1 MDNIVAESSD
11 VMVNSLNFG
20 LPETAQYV
28 TSRRLVN
35 YFPSGSNVYA
45 SNAGNKQIKFLIS
58 GDDNSFLDLSSVRVF
73 ATLQNTDATRE
84 KFLRPLGGLHAFMS
98 RYRCS
103 IAGQQC
109 QDIIEYARH
118 CELFNCFQSKD
129 VRDMDDIESSAN
141 PRWDAD
147 YHDYANGLD
156 VLLDADSVV
165 TDGAAAN
172 SGKTNGAGT
181 VASPLGV
188 VNVTPNGDRNEWG
201 RIDKRYTRH
210 SMTGI
215 PGANG
220 KARFSHKPCC
230 GLVGHGGKYYLPL
243 RLGSLEMEY
252 TIVSDGTLPVI
263 VPQGEGVGGGPGGSD
278 QTDKQGYYFQVGNT
292 STSWELNN
300 LLIRAELVSLDN
312 TVANNISSHILSGNS
327 LKMYF
332 PMYHTI
338 TQTFPK
344 TFGEINMNIVKSAS
358 KLSGAFITLY
368 RAPRT
373 GEDFNRFLPDN
384 YVFKR
389 WNYFYNPM
397 INGRIND
404 VGAAPATDNLQGK
417 GFTDNTRQLSW
428 QLQVQSS
435 KYPEF
440 EAQSLAETFYYL
452 RQAIHYMNPE
462 HESLSFSYRQYRE
475 NKFIIGM
482 SFEKMH
488 GNEGVSFTGLNTKM
502 GSLLTF
508 KLKYTEPQ
516 VADAGDAVEKRRTP
530 ENEALEELFVHL
542 TSDAI
547 VELRSD
553 GAVLYD

>member
-1 MDNIVAESSD
+1 MDNLIAESSD
-11 VMVNSLNFG
+11 VMVNSMNFG
-20 LPETAQYV
+20 LPETAQYI

-45 SNAGNKQIKFLIS
+45 PNAGNKNMRFLIS
-58 GDDNSFLDLSSVRVF
+58 GDDNQFLDLSSVRLF
-73 ATLQNTDATRE
+73 ATLQNTDGTR
-84 KFLRPLGGLHAFMS
+84 KHFLRPLAGLHAFFS
-98 RYRCS
+98 RYRCM
-103 IAGQQC
+103 IGGQQC

-118 CELFNCFQSKD
+118 CELFNCFQTKD

-147 YHDYANGLD
+147 FHDYANGLD
-156 VLLDADSVV
+156 VLVDAKTTGD
-165 TDGAAAN
+165 TDDG
-172 SGKTNGAGT
+172 G
-181 VASPLGV
+181 VATINTG
-188 VNVTPNGDRNEWG
+188 GDRNEWG

-210 SMTGI
+210 SLTGI

-230 GLVGHGGKYYLPL
+230 GIVGHGGKYYLPL
-243 RLGSLEMEY
+243 RLASLELEW
-252 TIVSDGTLPVI
+252 TIVSGDGTLPVV
-263 VPQGEGVGGGPGGSD
+263 VPQGTGAGV
-278 QTDKQGYYFQVGNT
+278 QTDKEGYYFTAGNT
-292 STSWELNN
+292 STTWELNN
-300 LLIRAELVSLDN
+300 VLIRAEVVSLDN

-338 TQTFPK
+338 TQTFNVGA
-344 TFGEINMNIVKSAS
+344 GEINMNIVKSAS
-358 KLSGAFITLY
+358 RLSGAFITLY
-368 RAPRT
+368 RAPKT
-373 GEDFNRFLPDN
+373 GEDFGRYLPDN
-384 YVFKR
+384 YVYKR

-404 VGAAPATDNLQGK
+404 VGDGPTDDNLQGQ
-417 GFTDNTRQLSW
+417 GFADHSRQLSW
-428 QLQVQSS
+428 QLQVQST

-440 EAQSLAETFYYL
+440 EAQSLSETFYYL

-462 HESLSFSYRQYRE
+462 QESLSFSYRQYRE

-488 GNEGVSFTGLNTKM
+488 GNEGTSFTGINTKM

-508 KLKYTEPQ
+508 KLKLTEGQ
-516 VADAGDAVEKRRTP
+516 TAGRDYNLEGI
-530 ENEALEELFVHL
+530 EELFVHL
-542 TSDAI
+542 TSDAV

-553 GAVLYD
+553 GAILYD

>member
-1 MDNIVAESSD
+1 MDNIIAESSD

-28 TSRRLVN
+28 TNRRLVN
-35 YFPSGSNVYA
+35 YFPSGSNVYS
-45 SNAGNKQIKFLIS
+45 SNQGNKQIRWLIS
-58 GDDNSFLDLSSVRVF
+58 GDDNQFLDLSSVRLF
-73 ATLQNTDATRE
+73 ATLQNTDPDRA
-84 KFLRPLGGLHAFMS
+84 KFLRPLAGLHAFMS
-98 RYRCS
+98 RYRCT

-129 VRDMDDIESSAN
+129 VRDMDDIESAAN

-156 VLLDADSVV
+156 VFLQADSVV

-172 SGKTNGAGT
+172 SGTTDGAGT
-181 VASPLGV
+181 VADPKGV
-188 VNVTPNGDRNEWG
+188 VEVFLSGDHNEWG

-210 SMTGI
+210 SLCGI

-230 GLVGHGGKYYLPL
+230 GIVGHGGKYYLPL
-243 RLGSLEMEY
+243 RLGSLELEW
-252 TIVSDGTLPVI
+252 TIVSDGTLPVV
-263 VPQGEGVGGGPGGSD
+263 VPQGAGADE
-278 QTDKQGYYFQVGNT
+278 TDKEGYYFQAGNT
-292 STSWELNN
+292 SVLWELNN
-300 LLIRAELVSLDN
+300 LLIRAEVVSLDN

-338 TQTFPK
+338 TQSFNVGP
-344 TFGEINMNIVKSAS
+344 GEINMNIVKSAS

-373 GEDFNRFLPDN
+373 GELRNRYLPDN
-384 YVFKR
+384 YIFKR

-397 INGRIND
+397 INGEIND
-404 VGAAPATDNLQGK
+404 VGAANTDALQGK
-417 GFTDNTRQLSW
+417 GFADHTRQLSW
-428 QLQVQSS
+428 QLQVQST

-440 EAQSLAETFYYL
+440 EAQSLSETFYYL

-462 HESLSFSYRQYRE
+462 QEALSFSYRQYRE

-488 GNEGVSFTGLNTKM
+488 GNEGVSFTGVNTKM

-508 KLKYTEPQ
+508 KLKLTEGRIQ
-516 VADAGDAVEKRRTP
+516 DRDYSLEGI
-530 ENEALEELFVHL
+530 EELFVHL

-547 VELRSD
+547 LELRSD
-553 GAVLYD
+553 GGILYD

>member
-1 MDNIVAESSD
+1 MDNLIAESSD
-11 VMVNSLNFG
+11 VMVNSMNFG
-20 LPETAQYV
+20 LPETAQYI

-35 YFPSGSNVYA
+35 YFPSGRNVYA
-45 SNAGNKQIKFLIS
+45 PNAGNKNLRFLIS
-58 GDDNSFLDLSSVRVF
+58 GDDNQFLDLSSIRLF
-73 ATLQNTDATRE
+73 ATLQNTNGTRNH
-84 KFLRPLGGLHAFMS
+84 FLRPLGGLHAFFS
-98 RYRCS
+98 RYRCM
-103 IAGQQC
+103 IGGQQC

-118 CELFNCFQSKD
+118 CELFNCFQTKD

-156 VLLDADSVV
+156 VLVDAKTTGDP
-165 TDGAAAN
+165 GA
-172 SGKTNGAGT
+172 
-181 VASPLGV
+181 VI
-188 VNVTPNGDRNEWG
+188 VNTAGDRNEWG

-210 SMTGI
+210 SLTGI

-230 GLVGHGGKYYLPL
+230 GIVGHGGKYYLPL
-243 RLGSLEMEY
+243 RLAGLELEW
-252 TIVSDGTLPVI
+252 TIVSDGTLPVV
-263 VPQGEGVGGGPGGSD
+263 VPQGTGAGT
-278 QTDKQGYYFQVGNT
+278 QTDKEGYYFTAGNT

-300 LLIRAELVSLDN
+300 VLIRAEVVSLDN

-338 TQTFPK
+338 TQTFNVGA
-344 TFGEINMNIVKSAS
+344 GEINMNIVKSAS

-368 RAPRT
+368 RTPKRY
-373 GEDFNRFLPDN
+373 LPDN
-384 YVFKR
+384 YVYKR

-404 VGAAPATDNLQGK
+404 VGDAPTDDNLQGQ
-417 GFTDNTRQLSW
+417 GFADHTRQLSW
-428 QLQVQSS
+428 QMQVQST

-440 EAQSLAETFYYL
+440 EAQSLSETFYYL

-462 HESLSFSYRQYRE
+462 QESLSFSYRQYRE
-475 NKFIIGM
+475 NKYIIGM

-488 GNEGVSFTGLNTKM
+488 GNEGTSFTGINTKM
-502 GSLLTF
+502 GSLMTF
-508 KLKYTEPQ
+508 KLKLTEGQ
-516 VADAGDAVEKRRTP
+516 TAGRDYNLEGI
-530 ENEALEELFVHL
+530 EELFVHL

-553 GAVLYD
+553 GAILYD

>member
-1 MDNIVAESSD
+1 MDNLIAESSD
-11 VMVNSLNFG
+11 VMVNSMNFG
-20 LPETAQYV
+20 LPETAQYI
-28 TSRRLVN
+28 TNRRLVN

-45 SNAGNKQIKFLIS
+45 PNAGNKNMRFLIS
-58 GDDNSFLDLSSVRVF
+58 GDDNQFLDLSSIRLF
-73 ATLQNTDATRE
+73 ATLQNTDGARE
-84 KFLRPLGGLHAFMS
+84 KFLRPLGGLHAFFS
-98 RYRCS
+98 RYRCM
-103 IAGQQC
+103 IGGQQC

-118 CELFNCFQSKD
+118 CELFNCFQSKE

-156 VLLDADSVV
+156 VLVDIN
-165 TDGAAAN
+165 AA
-172 SGKTNGAGT
+172 GD
-181 VASPLGV
+181 GV
-188 VNVTPNGDRNEWG
+188 VVYPNGDRNELG

-210 SMTGI
+210 SLCGI

-220 KARFSHKPCC
+220 KARFSHKKCC
-230 GLVGHGGKYYLPL
+230 GIVGHGGKYYLPL
-243 RLGSLEMEY
+243 RLASLELEW
-252 TIVSDGTLPVI
+252 TIVSDGTLPVV
-263 VPQGEGVGGGPGGSD
+263 VPQGDGSAGNYAANPVVLG
-278 QTDKQGYYFQVGNT
+278 QRDKEGYYFRIGDT

-300 LLIRAELVSLDN
+300 VLIRAEVVSLDN

-338 TQTFPK
+338 TQTFNVGA
-344 TFGEINMNIVKSAS
+344 GEINMNIVKSAS

-368 RAPRT
+368 RTPKQ
-373 GEDFNRFLPDN
+373 GIEFGKYLPDN
-384 YVFKR
+384 YVYKR

-404 VGAAPATDNLQGK
+404 VGTAPTDDNLQGQ
-417 GFTDNTRQLSW
+417 GFADHSRQLSW
-428 QLQVQSS
+428 QCQIQSV

-440 EAQSLAETFYYL
+440 EAQSLSETFYYL

-462 HESLSFSYRQYRE
+462 QESLSFSYRQYRE
-475 NKFIIGM
+475 NKFIIGI

-488 GNEGVSFTGLNTKM
+488 GNEGTSFTGVNTKM

-508 KLKYTEPQ
+508 KLKLTEGQ
-516 VADAGDAVEKRRTP
+516 TAGRDYNLEGI
-530 ENEALEELFVHL
+530 EELFVHL

-553 GAVLYD
+553 GAILYD

>member
-1 MDNIVAESSD
+1 MDNIIAESSD

-45 SNAGNKQIKFLIS
+45 PNAGNKQIRFLIS
-58 GDDNSFLDLSSVRVF
+58 GDDNQFLDLSSIRVF
-73 ATLQNTDATRE
+73 ATLQNTDPDRA

-98 RYRCS
+98 RYRLNL
-103 IAGQQC
+103 AGQQC
-109 QDIIEYARH
+109 QDVIEYARH
-118 CELFNCFQSKD
+118 CELFNCFQKKD

-156 VLLDADSVV
+156 VFVEPRTASTTDADGVA
-165 TDGAAAN
+165 TAA
-172 SGKTNGAGT
+172 GE
-181 VASPLGV
+181 
-188 VNVTPNGDRNEWG
+188 VNVYTGGDHNEWG

-230 GLVGHGGKYYLPL
+230 GIVGHGGKYYLPL
-243 RLGSLEMEY
+243 RLASLEMEF

-263 VPQGEGVGGGPGGSD
+263 VPKGTGTSPEG
-278 QTDKQGYYFQVGNT
+278 DKEGYYFNPGNT

-373 GEDFNRFLPDN
+373 GEDFGRYLPDN
-384 YVFKR
+384 YVYKR

-404 VGAAPATDNLQGK
+404 VGTAPATDNLQGK
-417 GFTDNTRQLSW
+417 GFADDTRQLSW
-428 QLQVQSS
+428 QFQVQSQ

-440 EAQSLAETFYYL
+440 EAQSLSETFYYL

-462 HESLSFSYRQYRE
+462 QESLSFSYRQYRE

-502 GSLLTF
+502 GSLMTF

-516 VADAGDAVEKRRTP
+516 VADATDAVAKRRTP

-553 GAVLYD
+553 GAILYD

>member
-1 MDNIVAESSD
+1 M
-11 VMVNSLNFG
+11 
-20 LPETAQYV
+20 
-28 TSRRLVN
+28 
-35 YFPSGSNVYA
+35 
-45 SNAGNKQIKFLIS
+45 
-58 GDDNSFLDLSSVRVF
+58 F
-73 ATLQNTDATRE
+73 ATLQNTNGTRNH
-84 KFLRPLGGLHAFMS
+84 FLRPLGGLHAFFS
-98 RYRCS
+98 RYRCM
-103 IAGQQC
+103 IGGQQC

-118 CELFNCFQSKD
+118 CELCNCFQTKD

-156 VLLDADSVV
+156 VLVDAKTTGDP
-165 TDGAAAN
+165 GA
-172 SGKTNGAGT
+172 
-181 VASPLGV
+181 VI
-188 VNVTPNGDRNEWG
+188 VNTAGDRNEWG

-210 SMTGI
+210 SLTGI

-230 GLVGHGGKYYLPL
+230 GIVGHGGKYYLPL
-243 RLGSLEMEY
+243 RLAGLELEW
-252 TIVSDGTLPVI
+252 TIVSDGTLPVV
-263 VPQGEGVGGGPGGSD
+263 VPQGTGAGT
-278 QTDKQGYYFQVGNT
+278 QTDKEGYYFTAGNT

-300 LLIRAELVSLDN
+300 VLIRAEVVSLDN

-338 TQTFPK
+338 TQTFNVGA
-344 TFGEINMNIVKSAS
+344 GEINMNIVKSAS

-368 RAPRT
+368 RTPKS
-373 GEDFNRFLPDN
+373 GEDFGRYLPDN
-384 YVFKR
+384 YVYKR

-404 VGAAPATDNLQGK
+404 VGDAPTDDNLQGQ
-417 GFTDNTRQLSW
+417 GFADHTRQLSW
-428 QLQVQSS
+428 QMQVQST

-440 EAQSLAETFYYL
+440 EAQSVSETFYYL

-462 HESLSFSYRQYRE
+462 QESLSFSYRQYRE
-475 NKFIIGM
+475 NKYIIGM

-488 GNEGVSFTGLNTKM
+488 GNEGTSFTGINTKM
-502 GSLLTF
+502 GSLMTF
-508 KLKYTEPQ
+508 KLKLTEGQ
-516 VADAGDAVEKRRTP
+516 TAGRDYNLEGI
-530 ENEALEELFVHL
+530 EELFVHL

-553 GAVLYD
+553 GAILYD

>member
-1 MDNIVAESSD
+1 MDNIIAESSD

-45 SNAGNKQIKFLIS
+45 PNAGNKQIRFLIS
-58 GDDNSFLDLSSVRVF
+58 GDDNQFLDLSSIRLF
-73 ATLQNTDATRE
+73 ATLQNTDGDRA

-98 RYRCS
+98 RYRLTL
-103 IAGQQC
+103 AGQQC

-156 VLLDADSVV
+156 VFLQADSV
-165 TDGAAAN
+165 TGDAPPHPA

-181 VASPLGV
+181 DTDPLGV
-188 VNVTPNGDRNEWG
+188 VSVFMNGDHNEWG

-210 SMTGI
+210 SLCGI

-230 GLVGHGGKYYLPL
+230 GIIGHGGKYYLPL
-243 RLGSLEMEY
+243 RLGSLQAEW
-252 TIVSDGTLPVI
+252 TIVSDGTLPVV
-263 VPQGEGVGGGPGGSD
+263 VPQGEGVGGGPGGTN
-278 QTDKQGYYFQVGNT
+278 QTDKEGYYFQTGNT

-300 LLIRAELVSLDN
+300 LLIRAEVVSLDN

-332 PMYHTI
+332 PMYHSI
-338 TQTFPK
+338 TQSFDPNA
-344 TFGEINMNIVKSAS
+344 GEITMNIVKSAS
-358 KLSGAFITLY
+358 KLSGAFITLN
-368 RAPRT
+368 RSPRT
-373 GEDFNRFLPDN
+373 GELRNRYLPDN
-384 YVFKR
+384 YVYKR

-397 INGRIND
+397 INGEIND
-404 VGAAPATDNLQGK
+404 VGAADTDATQGK
-417 GFTDNTRQLSW
+417 GFADHTRQLSH
-428 QLQVQSS
+428 QMQIQST

-440 EAQSLAETFYYL
+440 EAQSLSETFYYL

-462 HESLSFSYRQYRE
+462 QESLSFSYRQYRE

-488 GNEGVSFTGLNTKM
+488 ANEGVSFTGVNTKM
-502 GSLLTF
+502 GSLMTF
-508 KLKYTEPQ
+508 KLKLTEGKT
-516 VADAGDAVEKRRTP
+516 DGRDYNLEGI
-530 ENEALEELFVHL
+530 EELFVHL

-553 GAVLYD
+553 GAILYD

>member
-1 MDNIVAESSD
+1 MDNIIAESSD

-28 TSRRLVN
+28 TNRRLVN

-45 SNAGNKQIKFLIS
+45 PNAGNKNIRFLIS
-58 GDDNSFLDLSSVRVF
+58 GDDNQFLDLSSVRLF
-73 ATLQNTDATRE
+73 ATLQNTDGDRA
-84 KFLRPLGGLHAFMS
+84 KFLRPLAGLHAFML
-98 RYRCS
+98 RYRCT

-141 PRWDAD
+141 PRWDSD

-156 VLLDADSVV
+156 VIIEPRTGSTL
-165 TDGAAAN
+165 DGAGVATA
-172 SGKTNGAGT
+172 AGT
-181 VASPLGV
+181 V
-188 VNVTPNGDRNEWG
+188 NVYTAGDRNEWG

-210 SMTGI
+210 SLTGI

-230 GLVGHGGKYYLPL
+230 GIVGHGGKYYLPL
-243 RLGSLEMEY
+243 RLGSLELEW
-252 TIVSDGTLPVI
+252 TIVSDGTLPVV
-263 VPQGEGVGGGPGGSD
+263 VPQGTGAD
-278 QTDKQGYYFQVGNT
+278 AQTDKEGYYFTAGNT
-292 STSWELNN
+292 SVLWELNN
-300 LLIRAELVSLDN
+300 LLIRAEVVSLDN

-332 PMYHTI
+332 PMYHSI
-338 TQTFPK
+338 TQSFNVGA
-344 TFGEINMNIVKSAS
+344 GEINMNIVKSAS
-358 KLSGAFITLY
+358 RLSGAFITLY

-373 GEDFNRFLPDN
+373 GELRNRYLPDN

-397 INGRIND
+397 INGEIND
-404 VGAAPATDNLQGK
+404 VGAADTDATQGK
-417 GFTDNTRQLSW
+417 GFADHTRQLSH
-428 QLQVQSS
+428 QMQIQSV

-440 EAQSLAETFYYL
+440 EAQSLSETFYYL

-462 HESLSFSYRQYRE
+462 QESLSFSYRQYRE

-488 GNEGVSFTGLNTKM
+488 GNEGVSFTGVNTKM

-508 KLKYTEPQ
+508 KLKLTEGQ
-516 VADAGDAVEKRRTP
+516 TAGRDYNLEGI
-530 ENEALEELFVHL
+530 EELFVHL

-547 VELRSD
+547 LELRSD
-553 GAVLYD
+553 GGILYD

>member
-1 MDNIVAESSD
+1 MDNIIAESSD

-45 SNAGNKQIKFLIS
+45 PNAGNKNIRFLIS
-58 GDDNSFLDLSSVRVF
+58 GDDNQFLDLSSIRLF
-73 ATLQNTDATRE
+73 ANLQNTDPARE
-84 KFLRPLGGLHAFMS
+84 KFLRPLAGLHAFFS
-98 RYRCS
+98 RYRLTL
-103 IAGQQC
+103 AGQQC

-118 CELFNCFQSKD
+118 CETFNCFQSKH

-156 VLLDADSVV
+156 VLIDIN
-165 TDGAAAN
+165 AA
-172 SGKTNGAGT
+172 GD
-181 VASPLGV
+181 GV
-188 VNVTPNGDRNEWG
+188 VVYPNGDRNELG

-210 SMTGI
+210 SLCGI

-230 GLVGHGGKYYLPL
+230 GLIGHGGKYYLPL
-243 RLGSLEMEY
+243 RLGSLELEW
-252 TIVSDGTLPVI
+252 TLVSDEKLPV
-263 VPQGEGVGGGPGGSD
+263 VEPKGDGSAGNYAANPVVLG
-278 QTDKQGYYFQVGNT
+278 QRDKEGYYFRAGDT

-300 LLIRAELVSLDN
+300 LLIRAEVVSLDN

-338 TQTFPK
+338 TQTFDP
-344 TFGEINMNIVKSAS
+344 TAGELTMNIVKSAS
-358 KLSGAFITLY
+358 KLSAAFITLY
-368 RAPRT
+368 RTPRS
-373 GEDFNRFLPDN
+373 GIEFGKFLPDN
-384 YVFKR
+384 YYLKR
-389 WNYFYNPM
+389 WNYLYNNM

-404 VGAAPATDNLQGK
+404 VGTAPTADNLQGQ
-417 GFTDNTRQLSW
+417 GFADHSRQLSW
-428 QLQVQSS
+428 QLQIQST

-440 EAQSLAETFYYL
+440 EAQSLSETFYYL

-462 HESLSFSYRQYRE
+462 QESLSFSYRQYRE

-488 GNEGVSFTGLNTKM
+488 ANEGVSFTGVNTKM
-502 GSLLTF
+502 GSLMTF
-508 KLKYTEPQ
+508 KLKLTEGKT
-516 VADAGDAVEKRRTP
+516 AGRDYNIEGI
-530 ENEALEELFVHL
+530 EEVFVHL
-542 TSDAI
+542 VSDAI

-553 GAVLYD
+553 GAILYD

>member
-1 MDNIVAESSD
+1 MDNIIAESSD

-35 YFPSGSNVYA
+35 YFPSGSNIYA
-45 SNAGNKQIKFLIS
+45 PNQGNKQIRFLIS
-58 GDDNSFLDLSSVRVF
+58 GDDNQFLDLSSIRVF
-73 ATLQNTDATRE
+73 ATLQNTDPTPE

-98 RYRCS
+98 RYRCT

-109 QDIIEYARH
+109 QDVIEYARH

-156 VLLDADSVV
+156 VLLDAKTTGDTDNAGPTPPKGAV
-165 TDGAAAN
+165 T
-172 SGKTNGAGT
+172 
-181 VASPLGV
+181 
-188 VNVTPNGDRNEWG
+188 VNKSGDRNEWG

-215 PGANG
+215 PGENG

-252 TIVSDGTLPVI
+252 TIVSDEKLPVI
-263 VPQGEGVGGGPGGSD
+263 VPQGEGLGGGPNGSD
-278 QTDKQGYYFQVGNT
+278 QTDKEGYYFQVGNT
-292 STSWELNN
+292 STSWQLNN

-358 KLSGAFITLY
+358 KLSGAFITLH

-373 GEDFNRFLPDN
+373 GEDFGRYLPDN
-384 YVFKR
+384 YVYKR

-397 INGRIND
+397 INGRINN
-404 VGAAPATDNLQGK
+404 VGATPATDNLKGR
-417 GFTDNTRQLSW
+417 GFTDDTRQLSW
-428 QLQVQSS
+428 QLQVQST

-440 EAQSLAETFYYL
+440 EAQSLSETFYYL

-462 HESLSFSYRQYRE
+462 QESLSFSYRQYRE

-516 VADAGDAVEKRRTP
+516 VPDAGDSEEKRRTP

-553 GAVLYD
+553 GAILYD

>member
-1 MDNIVAESSD
+1 MDNIIAESSD

-45 SNAGNKQIKFLIS
+45 PNAGNKQIRFLIS
-58 GDDNSFLDLSSVRVF
+58 GDDNQFLDLSSIRVF

-98 RYRCS
+98 RYRCT

-129 VRDMDDIESSAN
+129 VRDMDDIESGAN

-165 TDGAAAN
+165 TDGAAAFA
-172 SGKTNGAGT
+172 GKTNGAGT
-181 VASPLGV
+181 VADPRGV
-188 VNVTPNGDRNEWG
+188 VNVTLNGDRNEWG

-263 VPQGEGVGGGPGGSD
+263 VPQGRGAGAN
-278 QTDKQGYYFQVGNT
+278 QTDKEGYYFQEGNT

-404 VGAAPATDNLQGK
+404 VGATPATDNLQGK

-428 QLQVQSS
+428 QLQVQST

-440 EAQSLAETFYYL
+440 EAQSLSETFYYS

-462 HESLSFSYRQYRE
+462 QESLSFSYRQYRE

-488 GNEGVSFTGLNTKM
+488 ANEGVSFTGLNAKM

-553 GAVLYD
+553 GAILYD

>member
-1 MDNIVAESSD
+1 MDNIIAESSD

-28 TSRRLVN
+28 TNRRLVN

-45 SNAGNKQIKFLIS
+45 PNAGNKNIRFLIS
-58 GDDNSFLDLSSVRVF
+58 GDDNQFLDLSSVRLF
-73 ATLQNTDATRE
+73 ATLQNTDGTRE
-84 KFLRPLGGLHAFMS
+84 KFLRPLAGLHAFMS
-98 RYRCS
+98 RYRCT

-156 VLLDADSVV
+156 VFLQADSVV

-181 VASPLGV
+181 VADPRGV
-188 VNVTPNGDRNEWG
+188 VSVFLDGDHNEWG

-210 SMTGI
+210 SLCGI

-230 GLVGHGGKYYLPL
+230 GIVGHGGKYYLPL
-243 RLGSLEMEY
+243 RLGSLELEW
-252 TIVSDGTLPVI
+252 TIVSDGTLPVV
-263 VPQGEGVGGGPGGSD
+263 VPQGAGADE
-278 QTDKQGYYFQVGNT
+278 TDKEGYYFQAGNT
-292 STSWELNN
+292 SVLWELNN
-300 LLIRAELVSLDN
+300 LLIRAEVVSLDN

-338 TQTFPK
+338 TQTFNVGA
-344 TFGEINMNIVKSAS
+344 GEINMNIVKSAS
-358 KLSGAFITLY
+358 KLSGAFTTLY

-373 GEDFNRFLPDN
+373 GELRNRYLPDN

-397 INGRIND
+397 INGEIND
-404 VGAAPATDNLQGK
+404 VGAANTDALQGK
-417 GFTDNTRQLSW
+417 GFADHTRQLSW
-428 QLQVQSS
+428 QLQVQST

-440 EAQSLAETFYYL
+440 EAQSLSETFYYL

-462 HESLSFSYRQYRE
+462 QEALSFSYRQYRE

-488 GNEGVSFTGLNTKM
+488 GNEGTSFTGVNTKM

-508 KLKYTEPQ
+508 KLKLTEGQ
-516 VADAGDAVEKRRTP
+516 TAGRDYNLEGI
-530 ENEALEELFVHL
+530 EELFVHL
-542 TSDAI
+542 QSDAI
-547 VELRSD
+547 LELRSD
-553 GAVLYD
+553 GGILYD

>member
-1 MDNIVAESSD
+1 MDNIIAESSD

-28 TSRRLVN
+28 TNRRLVN

-58 GDDNSFLDLSSVRVF
+58 GDDNSFLDLSSVRLF
-73 ATLQNTDATRE
+73 ATLQNTDGDRA

-98 RYRCS
+98 RYRCT

-156 VLLDADSVV
+156 VFLQAESV
-165 TDGAAAN
+165 TGTAPPHPS

-181 VASPLGV
+181 DADPLGV
-188 VNVTPNGDRNEWG
+188 VSVFMNGDHNEWG

-210 SMTGI
+210 SLCGI

-230 GLVGHGGKYYLPL
+230 GIVGHGGKYYLPL
-243 RLGSLEMEY
+243 RLGSLELEW
-252 TIVSDGTLPVI
+252 TIVSEGTLPVVI
-263 VPQGEGVGGGPGGSD
+263 PQGEGVGGGPSGSN
-278 QTDKQGYYFQVGNT
+278 QTDKEGYYFQTGNT

-300 LLIRAELVSLDN
+300 LLIRAEVVSLDN

-338 TQTFPK
+338 TQSFDPNA
-344 TFGEINMNIVKSAS
+344 GEITMNIVKSAS

-368 RAPRT
+368 RSPRT
-373 GEDFNRFLPDN
+373 GELRNRYLPDN
-384 YVFKR
+384 YVYKR

-397 INGRIND
+397 INGEIND
-404 VGAAPATDNLQGK
+404 VGAADTDALQGK
-417 GFTDNTRQLSW
+417 GFADHTRQLSH
-428 QLQVQSS
+428 QMQIQSV

-440 EAQSLAETFYYL
+440 EAQSLSETFYYL

-462 HESLSFSYRQYRE
+462 QESLSFSYRQYRE

-488 GNEGVSFTGLNTKM
+488 ANEGVSFTGVNTKM
-502 GSLLTF
+502 GSLMTF
-508 KLKYTEPQ
+508 KLKLTEGKTQ
-516 VADAGDAVEKRRTP
+516 GRDYNIEGI
-530 ENEALEELFVHL
+530 EELFVHL
-542 TSDAI
+542 VSDAI

-553 GAVLYD
+553 GAILYD

>member
-1 MDNIVAESSD
+1 MDNIIAESSD

-28 TSRRLVN
+28 TNRRLVN

-45 SNAGNKQIKFLIS
+45 PNAGNKNIRFLIS
-58 GDDNSFLDLSSVRVF
+58 GDDNQFLDLSSVRLF
-73 ATLQNTDATRE
+73 ATLQNTDGDRA
-84 KFLRPLGGLHAFMS
+84 KFLRPLAGLHAFMS
-98 RYRCS
+98 RYRCT

-156 VLLDADSVV
+156 VFLQADSVV

-181 VASPLGV
+181 VADPIGV
-188 VNVTPNGDRNEWG
+188 VEVFLDGDHNEWG

-210 SMTGI
+210 SLCGI
-215 PGANG
+215 PGQNG

-230 GLVGHGGKYYLPL
+230 GIVGHGGKYYLPL
-243 RLGSLEMEY
+243 RLGSLELEW
-252 TIVSDGTLPVI
+252 TIVSDGTLPVV
-263 VPQGEGVGGGPGGSD
+263 VPQGAGAD
-278 QTDKQGYYFQVGNT
+278 QTDKEGYYFQAGNT
-292 STSWELNN
+292 SVLWELNN
-300 LLIRAELVSLDN
+300 LLIRAEVVSLDN

-338 TQTFPK
+338 TQTFNVGA
-344 TFGEINMNIVKSAS
+344 GEINMNIVKSAS

-373 GEDFNRFLPDN
+373 GELRNRYLVDN
-384 YVFKR
+384 YVYKR

-397 INGRIND
+397 INGEIND
-404 VGAAPATDNLQGK
+404 VGAANTDALQGK
-417 GFTDNTRQLSW
+417 GFADHTRQLSW
-428 QLQVQSS
+428 QLQVQST

-440 EAQSLAETFYYL
+440 EAQSLSETFYYL

-462 HESLSFSYRQYRE
+462 QEALSFSYRQYRE

-508 KLKYTEPQ
+508 KLKLTEGQ
-516 VADAGDAVEKRRTP
+516 TAGRDYNLEGI
-530 ENEALEELFVHL
+530 EELFVHL
-542 TSDAI
+542 QSDSI
-547 VELRSD
+547 LELRSD
-553 GAVLYD
+553 GGVLYD

>member
-1 MDNIVAESSD
+1 MDNIIAESSD

-35 YFPSGSNVYA
+35 YQPSGSNIYA
-45 SNAGNKQIKFLIS
+45 PNAGNKQIRFLIS
-58 GDDNSFLDLSSVRVF
+58 GDDNQFLDLSSVRVF
-73 ATLQNTDATRE
+73 ATLQNTDPDRR

-98 RYRCS
+98 RYRLNL
-103 IAGQQC
+103 AGQQC
-109 QDIIEYARH
+109 QDVIEYARH
-118 CELFNCFQSKD
+118 CELFNCFQKKD

-156 VLLDADSVV
+156 VFVEPRTASTLDG
-165 TDGAAAN
+165 DGNATAA
-172 SGKTNGAGT
+172 GA
-181 VASPLGV
+181 
-188 VNVTPNGDRNEWG
+188 VNVYTAGDHNERG

-230 GLVGHGGKYYLPL
+230 GIVGHGGKYYLPL
-243 RLGSLEMEY
+243 RLASLEMEF

-263 VPQGEGVGGGPGGSD
+263 VPKGTGTSPEG
-278 QTDKQGYYFQVGNT
+278 DKEGYYFNPGNT

-338 TQTFPK
+338 SQSFPK

-373 GEDFNRFLPDN
+373 GEDFGRYLPDN

-404 VGAAPATDNLQGK
+404 VGTDPATDNLRGK
-417 GFTDNTRQLSW
+417 GFADDTRQLSW
-428 QLQVQSS
+428 QLQVQSQ

-440 EAQSLAETFYYL
+440 EAQSLSETFYYL

-462 HESLSFSYRQYRE
+462 QESLSFSYRQYRE

-508 KLKYTEPQ
+508 KL
-516 VADAGDAVEKRRTP
+516 
-530 ENEALEELFVHL
+530 
-542 TSDAI
+542 
-547 VELRSD
+547 
-553 GAVLYD
+553 

>member
-1 MDNIVAESSD
+1 MDNIIAESSD

-45 SNAGNKQIKFLIS
+45 PNAGNKQIRFLIS
-58 GDDNSFLDLSSVRVF
+58 GDDDQFLDLSSIRVF
-73 ATLQNTDATRE
+73 ATLQKTDGDRA
-84 KFLRPLGGLHAFMS
+84 KFLRPLAGLHAFMS
-98 RYRCS
+98 RYRCT

-129 VRDMDDIESSAN
+129 VKDMDDIESAAN
-141 PRWDAD
+141 PRWDID

-156 VLLDADSVV
+156 VLIDINAAG
-165 TDGAAAN
+165 DGVDVFP
-172 SGKTNGAGT
+172 T
-181 VASPLGV
+181 
-188 VNVTPNGDRNEWG
+188 GDRNEWG

-210 SMTGI
+210 SLCGI

-230 GLVGHGGKYYLPL
+230 GIVGHGGKYCLPL
-243 RLGSLEMEY
+243 RLGSLELEW
-252 TIVSDGTLPVI
+252 TIVSDGTLPVV
-263 VPQGEGVGGGPGGSD
+263 VPQGTGTTPQSDKEGYCF
-278 QTDKQGYYFQVGNT
+278 TARNT
-292 STSWELNN
+292 SVLWELNN
-300 LLIRAELVSLDN
+300 LLIRAEVVSLDN

-338 TQTFPK
+338 TQTFDPNA
-344 TFGEINMNIVKSAS
+344 GEITMNIVKSAS

-368 RAPRT
+368 RSPRT
-373 GEDFNRFLPDN
+373 GELRKRFLPDN
-384 YVFKR
+384 YIYKR
-389 WNYFYNPM
+389 WNYLYNNM
-397 INGRIND
+397 INGEIND
-404 VGAAPATDNLQGK
+404 VCAAITDALQGK
-417 GFTDNTRQLSW
+417 GFADHTRQLSH
-428 QLQVQSS
+428 QMQIQST

-440 EAQSLAETFYYL
+440 EAQSLSETSYYL

-462 HESLSFSYRQYRE
+462 QGSLSFSYRQYRE
-475 NKFIIGM
+475 NKSIIGM

-488 GNEGVSFTGLNTKM
+488 ANEGVSFTGVNTKM
-502 GSLLTF
+502 GSLMTLS
-508 KLKYTEPQ
+508 L
-516 VADAGDAVEKRRTP
+516 
-530 ENEALEELFVHL
+530 N
-542 TSDAI
+542 
-547 VELRSD
+547 
-553 GAVLYD
+553 